1 MRMVE
6 KEVKVYSTPFC
17 PYCKMTKDYLTSKNV
32 KFTDIDVSKDPKAA
46 KEIIGKSGQM
56 GVPQIVIG
64 DTIIVGYDAD
74 EINKAL
80 NG

>member
-1 MRMVE
+1 MMVE
-6 KEVKVYSTPFC
+6 KEVKVYTTPSC
-17 PYCKMTKDYLTSKNV
+17 PYCKMAKDYLSGKNV
-32 KFTDIDVSKDPKAA
+32 KFTEIDVSKDLKAA
-46 KEIIGKSGQM
+46 KEIIEKSGQM

-64 DTIIVGYDAD
+64 ETIIVGYDAD